1 MKIAVISA
9 VKNEEQCIPIF
20 LDRVKKSLD
29 KLSGKPDWQI
39 IFMNDGSTD
48 GSLDVICRAAHA
60 DPRIKV
66 LTLSRSFGYQ
76 AALLGGLKEIEAD
89 YYTIVDVD
97 CEDPPELISDFWSK
111 IQQGFELV
119 YGIRSNRTESRFL
132 TLCRKIF
139 YKINSLLADSHV
151 YMWMAEF
158 SMFSKLI
165 RDAII
170 SPQTTFPFLRTE
182 MAYVGYRAIGIE
194 YKRVGRVA
202 GKSNYNIWRM
212 VKFGVG
218 GILAG
223 TTFPLRAILYLSGI
237 FALIFLILCL
247 WLRNPLSIGVSAAIL
262 LFIYVLISFPLVGI
276 YLARTYRNIVNRPN
290 YFIDPHRSIY

>member
-9 VKNEEQCIPIF
+9 IKNEEQCIPVFI
-20 LDRVKKSLD
+20 DRAKKVLSG
-29 KLSGKPDWQI
+29 LSGKPDWQI
-39 IFMNDGSTD
+39 VFMNDGSTD
-48 GSLDVICRAAHA
+48 SSLDLIRRAAEQ
-60 DPRIKV
+60 DRRIKV

-97 CEDPPELISDFWSK
+97 CEDPPELLQNFWAK
-111 IQQGFELV
+111 IQEGYDLV
-119 YGIRSNRTESRFL
+119 YGIRSNRVESRL
-132 TLCRKIF
+132 LILCRKIF

-170 SPQTTFPFLRTE
+170 APQTTFPFLRTE
-182 MAYVGYRAIGIE
+182 MAYVGYRTTGIE

-202 GKSNYNIWRM
+202 GKSNYNIGRM
-212 VKFGVG
+212 VKFAVG
-218 GILAG
+218 GILAS

-237 FALIFLILCL
+237 FGFIFLILCL
-247 WLRNPLSIGVSAAIL
+247 WLKTLSSIALSAVIL
-262 LFIYVLISFPLVGI
+262 LFIYVLISLPLIGI

-290 YFIDPHRSIY
+290 YFIDPRRSIY